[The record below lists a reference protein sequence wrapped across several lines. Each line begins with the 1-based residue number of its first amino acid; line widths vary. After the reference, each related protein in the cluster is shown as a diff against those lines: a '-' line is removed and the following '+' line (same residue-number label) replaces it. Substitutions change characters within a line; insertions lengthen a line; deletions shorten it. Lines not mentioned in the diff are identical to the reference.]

1 MRTEFKKT
9 SYRNQLRQSRTKK
22 EWRIH
27 KVIKIQTKK
36 KKLGSGRMDSKK
48 KTRPRNPA
56 LLPKIP
62 VRISGNTPPID
73 IINKKHLTAGEAEVR
88 RRVEIRAINFGC
100 LLAKK
105 GALEHYI
112 TIMKSKL

>member
-1 MRTEFKKT
+1 
-9 SYRNQLRQSRTKK
+9 
-22 EWRIH
+22 
-27 KVIKIQTKK
+27 
-36 KKLGSGRMDSKK
+36 MDSKK

-73 IINKKHLTAGEAEVR
+73 IINKKHLTAGEEEVR

-100 LLAKK
+100 LLARK
-105 GALEHYI
+105 GALAQYSNDNEINIVILTETNI
-112 TIMKSKL
+112 TQPQPARAVLPTFTTTNFRCSKEGIR